1 MFPGSAFSNGAS
13 QVPWNGAGCEAVPLL
28 DHVHIR
34 VCVCIHMHTC
44 MLRLFPEYLVYICLK
59 ALSEYDVRWS

>member
-28 DHVHIR
+28 DHVHIH
-34 VCVCIHMHTC
+34 VCVHTYAC
-44 MLRLFPEYLVYICLK
+44 VHAQILPLEPGLRLPESIK
-59 ALSEYDVRWS
+59 WS

>member
-13 QVPWNGAGCEAVPLL
+13 QVPWNGAGCETVPLL

-34 VCVCIHMHTC
+34 VCVHTYAYVHAQT
-44 MLRLFPEYLVYICLK
+44 LPLVLGLHLPESIKRV
-59 ALSEYDVRWS
+59 